1 MLIVQNKLNVKTM
14 VKKIPDFEYGT
25 IWEDPI
31 SGHKIGCL
39 DEFGNYHLTD
49 TLVGVKNGL
58 ITQ

>member
-1 MLIVQNKLNVKTM
+1 M